1 MENFVSAK
9 TKLSASRTATG
20 DHKTNWTKT
29 FNSFKYAYFF
39 LIIIYWR
46 RVLRNVVPPKYF
58 IAFSKSKTRSHAR
71 CSMGALPNPGSP
83 RTADSTLPNFRRKKH
98 FRQGRNNNVFS
109 FPKHASI
116 GEYRAATGF
125 ECLVGYWYLC
135 KQVNRFE
142 ELMLK
147 SEVVEYLETVL
158 SANNNTNGSAA

>member
-1 MENFVSAK
+1 MNIKQTEPKPSIP
-9 TKLSASRTATG
+9 
-20 DHKTNWTKT
+20 D
-29 FNSFKYAYFF
+29 KYAYFF

-58 IAFSKSKTRSHAR
+58 TAFSKPKTRSLAR

-83 RTADSTLPNFRRKKH
+83 RTADSTLLTLEERNI
-98 FRQGRNNNVFS
+98 FRQGRNNKVFS
-109 FPKHASI
+109 SPKHASI

-158 SANNNTNGSAA
+158 SANNNTNE